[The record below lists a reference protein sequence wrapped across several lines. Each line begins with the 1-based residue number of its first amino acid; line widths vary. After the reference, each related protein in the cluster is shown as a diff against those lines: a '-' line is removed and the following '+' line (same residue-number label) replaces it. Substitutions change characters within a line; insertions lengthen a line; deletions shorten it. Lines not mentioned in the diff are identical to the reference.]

1 MAGSFGRRRK
11 FLRFVEAITR
21 GLRWKVIKSKVR
33 KERPHFL
40 GLLQE
45 ARNLAGHIQRPV
57 SEGQVLQDMFDQ
69 YKDMVGRNESVD
81 WARIKRLVL
90 RSRPPCADKIDS
102 LVLFLIKRSGGAN
115 GQFLRGSFG
124 GVGGQVG

>member
-1 MAGSFGRRRK
+1 MVADVRK
-11 FLRFVEAITR
+11 FLRFVDAITR
-21 GLRWKVIKSKVR
+21 GLQWKVVKSAVR
-33 KERPHFL
+33 KERPQFL

-69 YKDMVGRNESVD
+69 YKEMVGRQESVGWD
-81 WARIKRLVL
+81 RIKRLVL

-115 GQFLRGSFG
+115 GPFLRGSFG
-124 GVGGQVG
+124 GVGGQAG

>member
-1 MAGSFGRRRK
+1 MVADVRK
-11 FLRFVEAITR
+11 FLRFVDAITR
-21 GLRWKVIKSKVR
+21 GLQWKVVKSAVR
-33 KERPHFL
+33 KERPQFL

-69 YKDMVGRNESVD
+69 YKEMVARHGTVD
-81 WARIKRLVL
+81 WAKIKRLVL

-115 GQFLRGSFG
+115 GPFLRGSFG
-124 GVGGQVG
+124 GVGGQAG

>member
-1 MAGSFGRRRK
+1 MGADVRK

-21 GLRWKVIKSKVR
+21 GVRWKVIKSKVR

-45 ARNLAGHIQRPV
+45 GRNLAGHVQRPV

-69 YKDMVGRNESVD
+69 YKEMVARHGTVD
-81 WARIKRLVL
+81 WAKIKRLVL

-102 LVLFLIKRSGGAN
+102 LVLFLIKRSGGKD

-124 GVGGQVG
+124 GVGGQAG